1 MEKAQII
8 VSANGFNLFLIVMAV
23 VAVVVFIALFF
34 VDAGYGKFYQ
44 PKWGPTLDN
53 HLGWFL
59 MEVPVFLAMLLL
71 WWLSDRRTDS
81 IRFVFLLFFE
91 LHYFHRSFIFPHQ
104 LRGHSRMPWTIV
116 LMGALFN
123 TLNAL
128 MQGGWIFFVSPLD
141 YYPSSWL
148 LRLPFWAGTLLFFSG
163 MFINIQSDGIIR
175 NLRKPGDTAHYLP
188 KGGMFR
194 YVTSA
199 NYFGEF
205 LEWVGFA
212 VLTWSWAGAV
222 FALWTFAN
230 LAPRAARIYDLYSRE
245 FPDELDTAKVKRMIP
260 FIY

>member
-1 MEKAQII
+1 MMISTHA
-8 VSANGFNLFLIVMAV
+8 FNIFLLVMAA
-23 VAVVVFIALFF
+23 VAVVVFISLYF
-34 VDAGYGKFYQ
+34 VNAGYGKFYN
-44 PKWGPTLDN
+44 PKWGVSLDN

-59 MEVPVFLAMLLL
+59 MEVPVFLVMLLL
-71 WWLSDRRTDS
+71 WLLSERKGDLVRL
-81 IRFVFLLFFE
+81 VFLLLFE
-91 LHYFHRSFIFPHQ
+91 LHYFHRSFIFPRQ
-104 LRGHSRMPWTIV
+104 LRGHSRMPLTII

-128 MQGGWIFFVSPLD
+128 MQGGWIFFISPQD
-141 YYPSSWL
+141 YYPANWL
-148 LRLPFWAGTLLFFSG
+148 TCLPFLAGTGLFLVG
-163 MFINIQSDGIIR
+163 MYINIQSDSIIR

-205 LEWVGFA
+205 MEWVGFA
-212 VLTWSWAGAV
+212 ILTWSWAGAV

-230 LAPRAARIYDLYSRE
+230 LAPRAARIYDLYSQE
-245 FPDELDTAKVKRMIP
+245 FPEELDTHKVKRILP

>member
-1 MEKAQII
+1 MISSQA
-8 VSANGFNLFLIVMAV
+8 FNLFLIVMSAI
-23 VAVVVFIALFF
+23 AVVVFVALFF
-34 VDAGYGKFYQ
+34 VDAGYGKFYH
-44 PKWGPTLDN
+44 PKWGPSLDN

-59 MEVPVFLAMLLL
+59 MEVPVFIAMLVL
-71 WWLSDRRTDS
+71 WALSDRRTDVV
-81 IRFVFLLFFE
+81 RLVFLLLFE
-91 LHYFHRSFIFPHQ
+91 LHYFHRSFIFPRQ

-128 MQGGWIFFVSPLD
+128 MQGGWIFFLSPAD
-141 YYPSSWL
+141 AYPRSWL
-148 LRLPFWAGTLLFFSG
+148 TSVPFLAGTALFFIG
-163 MFINIQSDGIIR
+163 MYVNIQSDGIIR

-194 YVTSA
+194 FVTSA

-212 VLTWSWAGAV
+212 VLTWSWSGAV

-245 FPDELDTAKVKRMIP
+245 FPDELDTHKVKRMLP

>member
-1 MEKAQII
+1 
-8 VSANGFNLFLIVMAV
+8 MAA
-23 VAVVVFIALFF
+23 VALVVFVALFF

-44 PKWGPTLDN
+44 PKWGPAIDN

-59 MEVPVFLAMLLL
+59 MEVPVFLAMLAL
-71 WWLSDRRTDS
+71 WWLSPRRGDTV
-81 IRFVFLLFFE
+81 RVVFLLIFE
-91 LHYFHRSFIFPHQ
+91 LHYFHRSFIFPLL
-104 LRGHSRMPWTIV
+104 LRGHGKMPLSII

-128 MQGGWIFFVSPLD
+128 MQGGWIFYFSPED
-141 YYPSSWL
+141 RYPVEWL
-148 LRLPFWAGTLLFFSG
+148 TSLPFIAGTLIFAAG
-163 MFINIQSDGIIR
+163 MFINIQSDSIIR

-188 KGGMFR
+188 RGGMFR

-205 LEWVGFA
+205 VEWVGFA

-230 LAPRAARIYDLYSRE
+230 LAPRAARIYDLYLRE
-245 FPDELDTAKVKRMIP
+245 FPGELDPSRTRRIIP
-260 FIY
+260 FVF